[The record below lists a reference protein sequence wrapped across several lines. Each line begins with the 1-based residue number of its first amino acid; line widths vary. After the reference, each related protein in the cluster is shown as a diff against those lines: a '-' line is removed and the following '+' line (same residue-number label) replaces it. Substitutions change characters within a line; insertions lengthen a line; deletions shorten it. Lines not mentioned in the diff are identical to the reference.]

1 MARLRPSPQGRR
13 LFGLGDRAEI
23 AVLDRLCEGLSDAYT
38 VYHSV
43 EWTDLTD
50 DHERHG
56 EIDII
61 VVNQAGNLVAIE
73 VKSGSIRVGADGIFK
88 AYAGGRRDVTGQL
101 NIQHSALRARLNGAG
116 LTVRLRHFLV
126 LTDARVQS
134 ESIRWP
140 RERILD
146 SAQWQDLPARIAA
159 ELGPGYPDPVCAR
172 VLDFLD
178 DGFCVRPDVSTP
190 TGRPTDTSRRQ
201 SVGLADWV
209 PRIVAPS
216 RVVRVVGTA
225 GSGKTQLAL
234 HLLREAN
241 RRGQRAGYLCFN
253 RALADHIGHHVPVQ
267 VSAQTFHQ
275 WADRLV
281 RQAGGRLDY
290 RHAGA
295 HEQLV
300 RLASPI
306 IAATPP
312 SLDLLV
318 LDELQDFMPEWAE
331 LAVQRMKPDGRLYL
345 LEDPEQQL
353 YDDRQPFDV
362 ADEVIVFSNENFRSP
377 RSIIELSNL
386 LGLTRQP
393 IEALGAYEGTAPDP
407 FIYGEGTRVESAT
420 LQAVRRCLA
429 GGIGVAD
436 IAVVSLLPR
445 EASRLC
451 DLDRLGEFRI
461 RRYAGHYDEN
471 GEPVWHDGDLLIDS
485 IDRFKGQSAQAV
497 VLTECD
503 FDRWTP
509 ALRRR
514 LFVALTRAMV
524 RVEWVLSER
533 AAQTIAA
540 VVEGAPDRTHS
551 EDANREDANRDGG
564 TGLSARATG
573 ATDTVTGP
581 VPDPQQPTSGSRQVQ
596 PAKVTSS

>member
-13 LFGLGDRAEI
+13 LFGLGDRAEV

-43 EWTDLTD
+43 EWTDVVGD
-50 DHERHG
+50 QQRHG
-56 EIDII
+56 EIDIV
-61 VVNQAGNLVAIE
+61 VVNQAGDLVAIE
-73 VKSGSIRVGADGIFK
+73 VKSGAIKAGPDGIFK
-88 AYAGGRRDVTGQL
+88 AYAGARRDVIGQI
-101 NIQHSALRARLNGAG
+101 NIQHSALRARLNGAD
-116 LTVRLRHFLV
+116 LPVKLRHLLV
-126 LTDARVQS
+126 LTDARVLS

-159 ELGPGYPDPVCAR
+159 EIGPGYPAPIATR

-178 DGFCVRPDVSTP
+178 DGFNVRPDVSIQI
-190 TGRPTDTSRRQ
+190 GSAAGLSRRQ
-201 SVGLADWV
+201 SASLADWV

-234 HLLREAN
+234 TLLREAS

-281 RQAGGRLDY
+281 RQAGGSLDY
-290 RHAGA
+290 RAAGA
-295 HEQLV
+295 HDQLV
-300 RLASPI
+300 RLAGPI
-306 IAATPP
+306 IAATAPT
-312 SLDLLV
+312 LDLLV

-331 LAVQRMKPDGRLYL
+331 LAVQRLRPDGRLYL

-362 ADEVIVFSNENFRSP
+362 ADEVIITSNENHRSP
-377 RSIIELSNL
+377 RSVIQLSNL
-386 LGLTRQP
+386 LGLTREP
-393 IEALGAYEGTAPDP
+393 IEALGPYEGSAPDP
-407 FIYGEGTRVESAT
+407 FLYGDRTRVESAT

-429 GGIGVAD
+429 AGIALAD

-445 EASRLC
+445 ERSRLC
-451 DLDRLGEFRI
+451 SLDRLGEFRI

-471 GEPVWHDGDLLIDS
+471 GEPVWYDGDLTIDS
-485 IDRFKGQSAQAV
+485 VDRFKGQAAQAV

-503 FDRWTP
+503 FDQWT
-509 ALRRR
+509 AAVKRR
-514 LFVALTRAMV
+514 LFVALTRALL
-524 RVEWVLSER
+524 RVEWVLSEQ
-533 AAQTIAA
+533 AAQTIAT
-540 VVEGAPDRTHS
+540 VVEGHTAAVEHF
-551 EDANREDANRDGG
+551 DGPALA
-564 TGLSARATG
+564 LSA
-573 ATDTVTGP
+573 
-581 VPDPQQPTSGSRQVQ
+581 S
-596 PAKVTSS
+596 

>member
-13 LFGLGDRAEI
+13 LLGLGDRAEI

-38 VYHSV
+38 IYHSV
-43 EWTDLTD
+43 EWTDLSGEQ
-50 DHERHG
+50 ERHG
-56 EIDII
+56 EVDII

-73 VKSGSIRVGADGIFK
+73 VKSGKVKAGSDGIFK
-88 AYAGGRRDVTGQL
+88 AYAGGRRDVIGQI
-101 NIQHSALRARLNGAG
+101 NIQHSALRSRLNGAD
-116 LTVRLRHFLV
+116 LPVTLRHFLV
-126 LTDARVQS
+126 LTDARVLS
-134 ESIRWP
+134 DSIRWP

-146 SAQWQDLPARIAA
+146 SAQWQDLPARITA
-159 ELGPGYPDPVCAR
+159 ELGPGYPDPLCAR

-178 DGFCVRPDVSTP
+178 DGFNVRPDVSTQV
-190 TGRPTDTSRRQ
+190 GRVSDLSRRQ

-216 RVVRVVGTA
+216 RVVRVIGTA

-234 HLLREAN
+234 QLLRDAN
-241 RRGQRAGYLCFN
+241 RQGRRAGYLCFN

-290 RHAGA
+290 RAA
-295 HEQLV
+295 DADEQLV

-312 SLDLLV
+312 TLDLLV

-353 YDDRQPFDV
+353 YENRQPFDV
-362 ADEVIVFSNENFRSP
+362 ADEVIVTSNENHRSP
-377 RSIIELSNL
+377 RSIIQLSNL
-386 LGLTRQP
+386 LGLTGQP
-393 IEALGAYEGTAPDP
+393 IEALGPYEGSAPDP

-429 GGIGVAD
+429 AGIEVAD
-436 IAVVSLLPR
+436 IAVVSLQPR

-451 DLDRLGEFRI
+451 GLDRLGEFRI

-471 GEPVWHDGDLLIDS
+471 GEPVWHDGELLIDS
-485 IDRFKGQSAQAV
+485 IDRFKGQAAQAV

-503 FDRWTP
+503 FDTWTAP
-509 ALRRR
+509 LRRR

-533 AAQTIAA
+533 AARTIAA
-540 VVEGAPDRTHS
+540 VVES
-551 EDANREDANRDGG
+551 G
-564 TGLSARATG
+564 TDNGWLAESSS
-573 ATDTVTGP
+573 P
-581 VPDPQQPTSGSRQVQ
+581 VASRQSQEPRQSRESRQALVNATN
-596 PAKVTSS
+596 PSR